1 MIRIKLLE
9 IKNIKNMSSY
19 LKFAKYKSF
28 VIICF
33 LVCSAIISALLIRGD
48 DAQSSKNHIVSH
60 PTILLYIREGCFY
73 CKLATELLQEK
84 SLHYETIELSNN
96 EELYAK
102 LVNTTGQTTVPYIFI
117 DGQFIGGYSD
127 LQKLNEENKL

>member
-1 MIRIKLLE
+1 MLQ
-9 IKNIKNMSSY
+9 Y

-28 VIICF
+28 VIICL
-33 LVCSAIISALLIRGD
+33 LVCTAIVTALLIREDGTE
-48 DAQSSKNHIVSH
+48 SPKNKIVSH

-73 CKLATELLQEK
+73 CKLAKELLQEK

-96 EELYAK
+96 EELYTK

>member
-1 MIRIKLLE
+1 
-9 IKNIKNMSSY
+9 MSSY

-28 VIICF
+28 VIIC
-33 LVCSAIISALLIRGD
+33 LVVCTAIITSLLIREGTTE
-48 DAQSSKNHIVSH
+48 SPKNKIVSH
-60 PTILLYIREGCFY
+60 NTILLYIREGCFY
-73 CKLATELLQEK
+73 CRLATELLQEK

>member
-1 MIRIKLLE
+1 
-9 IKNIKNMSSY
+9 MSSY

-28 VIICF
+28 VIIC
-33 LVCSAIISALLIRGD
+33 LVVCAAIMASLLMRDG
-48 DAQSSKNHIVSH
+48 ATESPKNKVVSH

-73 CKLATELLQEK
+73 CRLATELLQEK

>member
-1 MIRIKLLE
+1 
-9 IKNIKNMSSY
+9 MSPY

-28 VIICF
+28 VIICL
-33 LVCSAIISALLIRGD
+33 LVCSAIITALLIRDGD
-48 DAQSSKNHIVSH
+48 TQPTKNNIVSH

-73 CKLATELLQEK
+73 CRLATELLQEK

-96 EELYAK
+96 EALYAK
-102 LVNTTGQTTVPYIFI
+102 LVNTTGQTTVPYVFI